1 MEEAGAHLSGYLAI
15 RKPKESR
22 FCHYARRARVYITM
36 GIRDVV
42 MTDRHSIAEARRN
55 LPTLVRSAESGI
67 AVELTR
73 HGEPVAV
80 LIGRKA
86 FERLAAGRRRFTE
99 AYATFERDADLP
111 TLGLDPDAVFG
122 TVRDTMPGRDVEL

>member
-1 MEEAGAHLSGYLAI
+1 
-15 RKPKESR
+15 
-22 FCHYARRARVYITM
+22 
-36 GIRDVV
+36 

-55 LPTLVRSAESGI
+55 LPSLVRAAESGS

-80 LIGRKA
+80 LIGWKA

-99 AYATFERDADLP
+99 AYAAFANDADLQA
-111 TLGLDPDAVFG
+111 LGLEPDEVFG
-122 TVRDTMPGRDVEL
+122 TVRDMTPGRDIEL